1 MKRNGMCPICYL
13 KKLFTRPSRVSDL
26 YSNVEYKGGD
36 APTPPMGWSS
46 WNTFKNTI
54 DEDLIYETAVAMKE
68 KGLLDAGYDRIN
80 IDDNWHSSLRDENGE
95 VQHDLTKFAH
105 GMKALVDKINALG
118 LKAGIYSSNGT
129 LTCED
134 LPAGYGNEYKDAL
147 TFARWGFEYLKYDFC
162 HNVPIPKYAP
172 LVYGI
177 EVVKRGERKGKF
189 YPCTD
194 GKVSGLAKF
203 MPDKKLECGCRVS
216 GLDACRGALEFNNV
230 YAEEDGEYIL
240 TVCVRKKGLYEKA
253 LMVTVNGE
261 KDYMAEI
268 PSQKFWNTTARFQLI
283 ITLRKGVNVV
293 KMFNPISTRADSAML
308 QYRKMGAALE
318 AAAKKVSE
326 ETGQPLKPITFSI
339 CEWGFNQPY
348 KWGASA
354 GNLWRTT
361 PDINPNWRWIK
372 LIYEHNVKLWK
383 YASPGHWN
391 DPDMLEVGNGG
402 LTLERNKS
410 HFALW
415 CMMAA
420 PLVLGNDL
428 RTITDDVLAIVTQKD
443 LIAID
448 QDPLGRQAK
457 RVKRGAR
464 LDILV
469 RPLDGGRAAVCFF
482 NRGSVLGTSGRLDLG
497 TLAADDYV
505 ALPAKD
511 KYAFREIWSG
521 ESGEGTAIACKL
533 KPDECKVFI
542 VE

>member
-26 YSNVEYKGGD
+26 YSDIEYKGGD

-80 IDDNWHSSLRDENGE
+80 IDDNWHSSLRDANGE
-95 VQHDLTKFAH
+95 VQPDLTKFAH
-105 GMKALVDKINALG
+105 GMKELVSKINALG

-172 LVYGI
+172 LVYGV
-177 EVVKRGERKGKF
+177 EVAKRGERHGKF

-194 GKVSGLAKF
+194 GRVSGLAKF
-203 MPDKKLECGCRVS
+203 MPDGKLECAHHVS
-216 GLDACRGALEFNNV
+216 GLDACRGSLEFNNI
-230 YAEEDGEYIL
+230 YAEDDGEYIL

-253 LMVTVNGE
+253 LMVQINGE

-268 PSQKFWNTTARFQLI
+268 PPQKFWNVTARFQLI
-283 ITLRKGVNVV
+283 VTLRKGVNVV

-318 AAAKKVSE
+318 AAAQKVAD
-326 ETGQPLKPITFSI
+326 ETGAPLKPITFSI
-339 CEWGFNQPY
+339 CEWGLNQPY

-402 LTLERNKS
+402 LSLERNKS

-428 RTITDDVLAIVTQKD
+428 RTITDDVLKIVTHKD

-457 RVKRGAR
+457 RVKRGVR

-469 RPLDGGRAAVCFF
+469 RPLAGGRAAVCFF
-482 NRGSVLGTSGRLDLG
+482 NRSTAFGAAGSLDLK
-497 TLAADDYV
+497 TLSADDYV
-505 ALPAKD
+505 ALPVKD
-511 KYAFREIWSG
+511 SYSFREVFSG
-521 ESGEGTAIACKL
+521 DTGEGTALACKL
-533 KPDECKVFI
+533 KPDESKVFI
-542 VE
+542 VG